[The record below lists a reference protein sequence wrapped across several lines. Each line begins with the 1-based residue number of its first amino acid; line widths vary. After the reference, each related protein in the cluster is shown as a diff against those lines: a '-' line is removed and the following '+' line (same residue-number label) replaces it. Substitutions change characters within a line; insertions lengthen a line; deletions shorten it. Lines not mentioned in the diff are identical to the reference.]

1 MTRRNGIIASLCV
14 AAIGIA
20 AYAFGFALE
29 GQVWPQ
35 DSNVVMQL
43 SLGSNSGTL
52 IDGSTSFN
60 QTAEDALAIWNSNLV
75 HLKFGVVRD
84 STVVPR
90 SGDAR
95 NSVFFSDNVF
105 GQTFG
110 AETLAVTVRLYQSTT
125 LIEADVIFNS
135 AQPYNSY
142 RGPLKT
148 AQNGG
153 TLNDLHRVALH
164 EFGHVLG
171 LDHPDQ
177 ANQNVVAIMNSHQ
190 SDIDSLQA
198 DDIAGG
204 RYLYGSTQPISTPTP
219 PPNAAD
225 NLVNLSSRAFVGTG
239 ERVVIGGFIVQGAQP
254 TTLVLRAIGPS
265 LTAFGVSGTISDPAL
280 ELHDSSGALLQ
291 SNDDWRDGRD
301 AATIQSKGLAP
312 TDNHEAALLATLPAG
327 NYSAVVRGYNDAT
340 GVGLVEI
347 YDLQA
352 TAARTANI
360 STRALVFTGDN
371 VLIGGFIVGGDRTK
385 PVVVRAIGP
394 SLANFGIFAPL
405 LDPTVELRDVN
416 GNVLAFNDDWREGP
430 DAAVI
435 QSEGLAPASDREAA
449 LQRTLD
455 PGRYTAIVRGF
466 NDSTGIGLVEF
477 YDLSPPANQ

>member
-1 MTRRNGIIASLCV
+1 MGRKKIYAILC
-14 AAIGIA
+14 AGLAFA
-20 AYAFGFALE
+20 FYAFGFALE

-43 SLGSNSGTL
+43 SLGNGSGTL

-75 HLKFGVVRD
+75 HLKFGVVRE
-84 STVVPR
+84 STVSPR
-90 SGDAR
+90 SGDR
-95 NSVFFSDNVF
+95 QNSVFFANNAF
-105 GQTFG
+105 GQALG
-110 AETLAVTVRLYQSTT
+110 PETLAVTVRLYQNTT

-135 AQPYNSY
+135 AKPFNSY

-177 ANQNVVAIMNSHQ
+177 ANQTVIAIMNSHQ
-190 SDIDSLQA
+190 SDVDSLQA

-204 RYLYGSTQPISTPTP
+204 RYLYGSTQPVSTPTP

-225 NLVNLSSRAFVGTG
+225 NLVNLSSRAFIGTG

-265 LTAFGVSGTISDPAL
+265 LAASGVAGVLSDPVL
-280 ELHDSSGALLQ
+280 ELRDGSGNLLQ
-291 SNDDWRDGRD
+291 ANDDWRDGRD
-301 AATIQSKGLAP
+301 AATIQDKGLAP
-312 TDNHEAALLATLPAG
+312 TDQFEAALLATLPAG
-327 NYSAVVRGYNDAT
+327 NYSAVVHGYGDLT

-360 STRALVFTGDN
+360 STRAFVSTGDN

-385 PVVVRAIGP
+385 PVVVRALGP
-394 SLANFGIFAPL
+394 SLANFGISSPL
-405 LDPTVELRDVN
+405 ADPTVELRDVN

-430 DAAVI
+430 DAALI
-435 QSEGLAPASDREAA
+435 QSEGLAPASDREAS

-466 NDSTGIGLVEF
+466 DDRTGVGLVEF
-477 YDLSPPANQ
+477 YDLSPPADQ